1 MNSLFKEKN
10 IIMKLVSALLSG
22 VLFSLFVSCANMG
35 AGPQGGPKD
44 MMPPSYV
51 KSQPARSQVKVR
63 PERVEIVF
71 DEYVEMKD
79 GQNVVVSPPFDVQ
92 PDIKAVGKKVIVDFK
107 DTLKSNTTYV
117 IDFANSIVDYRE
129 GNPLRNYYFEF
140 STGNEIDSFTIAGN
154 VVDAQT
160 LVPMEGVLVG
170 AYTEW
175 TDTTFTG
182 KVLEHVAKTDANGR
196 FLLRGLKER
205 PYRIVALEDGNS
217 NFKYDC
223 PGEYYGLLDTVVTP
237 HKRMVERCDTTFR
250 QVNRDSLLGKDN
262 IDTTVDTLVI
272 DTVKCRMSPCYYPDS
287 LELVVSQRYMPVQ
300 EFVKGER
307 KSDYLFTLYFNNSEP
322 KLPSLKLLEQNSDS
336 VWYVLEAS
344 VTTDTLT
351 YYLTDSMLVNNDT
364 LSLEMTYDAIMDST
378 EEMKPQTDTLTLVY
392 KRPKKSKK
400 EADVPKLK
408 VDMSGAVEIAKK
420 PVVKFDKPV
429 SDFEPSM
436 LLVYAKDDTTRKS
449 IPFTVSAKEGKK
461 EFIMDGNWE
470 SGKSYVVKADSGV
483 IHNIYGHPNDSLNLR
498 FRMKTVDEYS
508 NFKLTLENRPSG
520 TLFMELIQNDK
531 VEYRAKLDAGQTVV
545 VFKNL
550 KPGTYAVSLW
560 KDENANDK
568 WDSGD
573 FKLGHKPEEVWFYHK
588 AMTMNAGW
596 DYDEVWSVGDRPKYK
611 QRPSS
616 TYTSKRKK

>member
-1 MNSLFKEKN
+1 MNKFFREKN
-10 IIMKLVSALLSG
+10 TMLKLVSALFAG

-51 KSQPARSQVKVR
+51 KSLPGRSQVKVK

-79 GQNVVVSPPFDVQ
+79 GQNVVVTPPSDVQ

-140 STGNEIDSFTIAGN
+140 STGSEIDSFSIAGN

-175 TDTTFTG
+175 NDTTFTG
-182 KVLEHVAKTDANGR
+182 KVLEHVAKTNVQGR
-196 FLLRGLKER
+196 FLLRGLKEK

-237 HKRMVERCDTTFR
+237 HKRMVEKCDTIYK
-250 QVNRDSLLGKDN
+250 QVNRDSLLGKGN
-262 IDTTVDTLVI
+262 IDTTVDTLII
-272 DTVKCRMSPCYYPDS
+272 DTVKCRMSPHFYPDS
-287 LELVVSQRYMPVQ
+287 LELVMSQRYVPVQ
-300 EFVKGER
+300 EFVKAER
-307 KSDYLFTLYFNNSEP
+307 KNDYNFILYFNNSEP
-322 KLPSLKLLEQNSDS
+322 KLPSLKLLDVKADS
-336 VWYVLEAS
+336 VWYVLDPS

-351 YYLTDSMLVNNDT
+351 YYLTDSVMVKNDT
-364 LSLEMTYDAIMDST
+364 LSIEMTYYAITDST
-378 EEMKPQTDTLTLVY
+378 EEMKLQTDTLSLVY
-392 KRPKKSKK
+392 KRPKKAKK
-400 EADVPKLK
+400 ETDAPKSK
-408 VDMSGAVEIAKK
+408 VEMSGTVEIGKL
-420 PVVKFDKPV
+420 PVIKFDKPV
-429 SDFEPSM
+429 VDMNPSM
-436 LLVYAKDDTTRKS
+436 LWAYAKDDTTKKS
-449 IPFTVSAKEGKK
+449 IPFTLSAKEGKK
-461 EFIMDGNWE
+461 EYIMQGNWE

-483 IHNIYGHPNDSLNLR
+483 IHNIYGHPNDSLNMR
-498 FRMKTVDEYS
+498 FRMKTPEEYS
-508 NFKLTLENRPSG
+508 NFKLTLEDRPSG
-520 TLFMELIQNDK
+520 DLYLELLQNEK
-531 VEYRAKLDAGQTVV
+531 VEYRMKIEAGQTVV
-545 VFKNL
+545 ELKNL

-560 KDENANDK
+560 KDENSNGK

-573 FKLGHKPEEVWFYHK
+573 FKLGRKPEEVWFFHK
-588 AMTMNAGW
+588 AMSMTAGW
-596 DYDEVWSVGDRPKYK
+596 DYDEVWSVGDRPKYQ